1 VAALVGAPSQRDI
14 LAMSASEGLFGLLE
28 LGSASR
34 MLLVVQKAS
43 SPQHLE
49 HLSDPE
55 NPHHPLEII
64 GQHVKTRLGAHAGQ
78 RSILDERISVTG
90 LTSWVRWKWT
100 LATAAGAQ
108 VLDLTAGS
116 LLDRSPT
123 KSESG
128 VPTIN
133 RISYKVAD
141 AADIVGLSKYVR
153 CRAGTN

>member
-1 VAALVGAPSQRDI
+1 
-14 LAMSASEGLFGLLE
+14 M
-28 LGSASR
+28 
-34 MLLVVQKAS
+34 
-43 SPQHLE
+43 
-49 HLSDPE
+49 HLSVIERLSWSDS
-55 NPHHPLEII
+55 
-64 GQHVKTRLGAHAGQ
+64 VKVGDELQ
-78 RSILDERISVTG
+78 LQIEILDERTSITG